1 MKNLVES
8 IESEKNKKTNVL
20 GPFINKIKRD
30 SSMISELEESTR
42 YLDTEYDNVSIG
54 QRFYHVWFNELN
66 IRKCKYC
73 TKNAKFSAYDR
84 FSDKIDKK
92 DSNYYVHCGSVSC
105 LINDFKERGNRKQ
118 GYGSLIGKISG
129 GTDTRN
135 ELISLTSFLDE
146 EYSNIS
152 DSQRFYH
159 IFFNK
164 MELELCE
171 FCGGPRKYG
180 FMNKFSE
187 IRDKKDS
194 NYSKACNLEKC
205 KKKATVKGSK
215 NGMLNKYGIENPWD
229 IPGYREG
236 IEATNM
242 ERHGAKYYTSTNQ
255 FREKCTQ
262 KYNLDWEGNHPTSHQ
277 STKDKK
283 YKTSISKYGIKC
295 ALMDKDLMKKS
306 MLEKYGVEHNMRIP
320 EVHQKAMESMRRYYD
335 YILPSGKII
344 KLQGYEK
351 FAMDILLTQFEG
363 NDILTDMHD
372 ISNITG
378 QIIYD
383 EGNRYYP
390 DIYIKSIN
398 KIFEVKSPYTY
409 KMHENKN
416 ITKMQICLEMGMDF
430 EFMIFN
436 RKGALVNI

>member
-1 MKNLVES
+1 MKNLEEL
-8 IESEKNKKTNVL
+8 IDKEKNKETKVL
-20 GPFINKIKRD
+20 GPFLNKMKRD
-30 SSMISELEESTR
+30 SGLISELEESTR

-54 QRFYHVWFNELN
+54 QRFYHVWFNEHN
-66 IRKCKYC
+66 IIKCKYC
-73 TKNAKFSAYDR
+73 ARNAKFSVYDR

-92 DSNYYVHCGSVSC
+92 DSNYYTHCGSVSC
-105 LINDFKERGNRKQ
+105 LIDDFKERGNSKQ

-129 GTDTRN
+129 DTDTRN
-135 ELISLTSFLDE
+135 ELLSLTSFLDE
-146 EYSNIS
+146 EYTNIS

-159 IFFNK
+159 VFFNK

-171 FCGGPRKYG
+171 FCGKPRKYG

-187 IRDKKDS
+187 IRDKRDS
-194 NYSKACNLEKC
+194 NYCRTCIEKKCLIMANIKYSKIGLMNNHG
-205 KKKATVKGSK
+205 VQ
-215 NGMLNKYGIENPWD
+215 NQWD
-229 IPGYREG
+229 IPGYRES
-236 IEATNM
+236 IETTNM
-242 ERHGAKYYTSTNQ
+242 ERYGDKYYTSTNQ
-255 FREKCTQ
+255 FKEKCTE
-262 KYNLDWEGNHPTSHQ
+262 KYNLDWNGKHPTSHQ

-283 YKTSISKYGIKC
+283 YKTNLGKYGFKC
-295 ALMDKDLMKKS
+295 ALMDKELMKKS

-320 EVHQKAMESMRRYYD
+320 EIHEKAMVTMRRYYD
-335 YILPSGKII
+335 YTLPSGKII

-351 FAMDILLTQFEG
+351 FAMDILLTKFEE

-378 QIIYD
+378 QIIYN

-398 KIFEVKSPYTY
+398 KILEVKSPYTY

-416 ITKMQICLEMGMDF
+416 IMKMQRCLEMGMDF

-436 RKGALVNI
+436 SKGNLVNI

>member
-1 MKNLVES
+1 MKNLEEL
-8 IESEKNKKTNVL
+8 IEKEKNKETNVL
-20 GPFINKIKRD
+20 GPFINKMKRD
-30 SSMISELEESTR
+30 PAAISELEESTR

-54 QRFYHVWFNELN
+54 QRFYHVWFNEYN
-66 IRKCKYC
+66 IRKCRYC
-73 TKNAKFSAYDR
+73 TKNAKFSVYDR

-92 DSNYYVHCGSVSC
+92 DSNYYTHCGSVSC
-105 LINDFKERGNRKQ
+105 LIDDFKERGNSKQ

-129 GTDTRN
+129 NTNTRN
-135 ELISLTSFLDE
+135 ELLSLTSFLDE

-159 IFFNK
+159 VFFKK

-171 FCGGPRKYG
+171 FCGRPGKYG

-187 IRDKKDS
+187 IQDKKDS
-194 NYSKACNLEKC
+194 NYSKACNSEIC

-236 IEATNM
+236 IEKTNL

-255 FREKCTQ
+255 FREKCTK
-262 KYNLDWEGNHPTSHQ
+262 KYNLDWDGKHPTSHQ

-283 YKTSISKYGIKC
+283 YKTSIGKYGFKC
-295 ALMDKDLMKKS
+295 SLMDIDLMKKS

-320 EVHQKAMESMRRYYD
+320 EIHEKAMLGMRRYYD
-335 YILPSGKII
+335 YTLPSGKII

-351 FAMDILLTQFEG
+351 FAMDILLVKFDE

-378 QIIYD
+378 QIIYN

-409 KMHENKN
+409 KMHEDKN
-416 ITKMQICLEMGMDF
+416 RMKMQRCIEMGMDF
-430 EFMIFN
+430 EFMIFDS
-436 RKGALVNI
+436 KGNLVNI